1 MANNEDERILS
12 IKVKYQ
18 DAIDGILK
26 YQNKL
31 HNLKTEQEKWKKEVK
46 EGTVNFNE
54 YNAAMADIKVQM
66 AEAKEGI
73 RVLEKEA
80 RNNLKTQKENEG
92 SLKSLRAE
100 LSNSTKA
107 YDEMSKAER
116 DGAKGKELRDHIN
129 EVTLQLKEA
138 EAETQRF
145 YRNVGNY
152 EKSMNEALSGLRKQV
167 EEANKKYQDLVK
179 TEGEHAEST
188 KKAKKHLDDLQLSLK
203 FAEDE
208 SDKMNSSVLGFV
220 TAGNPWAQTA
230 IKFVQQ
236 LGSIKN
242 AFVLAKTGAMML
254 GKQLLILMANPIVAF
269 LAIVAMGISALI
281 KGIKGSEENM
291 NRWRVAMAPLGIVL
305 DYIANLITE
314 LASII
319 LTVIEGGGKLLGWIS
334 KMCESLPVL
343 GKAFK
348 EQNEKIQ
355 QRVDLQKSQ
364 IEYEQK
370 TRAEIV
376 KSAEREKA
384 ISELRAKVTDKEKYS
399 AKERKAALEE
409 AIRLEREQADEKKK
423 IAELNLK
430 NLELE
435 ASLTEND
442 AEMNNKLAEAK
453 AAVIRADTEYN
464 NKIREMNAQRSG
476 LNNQIAAEEKAKS
489 DAAKK
494 AAEDAVKILKE
505 KADKE
510 IEAIR
515 QAEDAM
521 LSLVKDGIEKQRR
534 QIQLSYNRE
543 IEDLKKKLK
552 EEENLTK
559 KAKDAIRQVIK
570 AKEQQL
576 QVELQKLSDEQLQKD
591 IADRQKLIETQ
602 LAAVKAGSEQEFQLK
617 MQQLMAQREM
627 ELSSTEL
634 TEQMKQAIREKYNK
648 QMDDLSVQRENDII
662 KKQAD
667 LINNR
672 FASELGILESQNQIK
687 LQRMQNDGASESQ
700 LKQAQ
705 YAFELQELQTSL
717 TQKYEVLYNMQQLEG
732 ETDEQFNSRKVEQ
745 KQRISE
751 IEVQIDTAKVESQK
765 ALYDDFRGAIDA
777 LGEHNKSFAMMSKML
792 ALGEIAVNTGKAI
805 AAGVAQAQSVPF
817 PGNIAAIATTVA
829 TVVANIATAIKT
841 VKSAKFAVGG
851 LVEGPGSGTSDSIPA
866 QLSNGESVLTAAATS
881 MFSPMLSAFNQI
893 GGGVPITVVENNRS
907 AMGEEMLARAVAKGV
922 QMMPRPVVSVEEI
935 SSVNS
940 RVEILE
946 SLGEL

>member
-12 IKVKYQ
+12 IKVKYE

-26 YQNKL
+26 YQKQVEE
-31 HNLKTEQEKWKKEVK
+31 LKEKQNGLKESFK
-46 EGTVNFNE
+46 AGEISQRG
-54 YNAAMADIKVQM
+54 YNASMVDVKVQM

-116 DGAKGKELRDHIN
+116 EGADGQKLRDHIN
-129 EVTLQLKEA
+129 EVTLQLKES

-152 EKSMNEALSGLRKQV
+152 EQSVGDALSGLRSQV

-208 SDKMNSSVLGFV
+208 SEKMNGSVLGFV

-242 AFVLAKTGAMML
+242 GFMLAKTGAMML
-254 GKQLLILMANPIVAF
+254 GKQLLVLMANPIVAF
-269 LAIVAMGISALI
+269 LAIVATAISVLI

-291 NRWRVAMAPLGIVL
+291 NRWKVAMAPLGVVL
-305 DYIANLITE
+305 DYISNLITG
-314 LASII
+314 LASVI

-334 KMCESLPVL
+334 KMCESLPIL
-343 GKAFK
+343 GSAF
-348 EQNEKIQ
+348 EESNRKIQ

-370 TRAEIV
+370 VRAEIV
-376 KSAEREKA
+376 KSAERENT

-430 NLELE
+430 NLETE
-435 ASLTEND
+435 ASLADND

-464 NKIREMNAQRSG
+464 NKIREMNAQRSE
-476 LNNQIAAEEKAKS
+476 LNNQIIAGEKTKN

-494 AAEDAVKILKE
+494 AAEDAVKIRKE
-505 KADKE
+505 RDDKE

-534 QIQLSYNRE
+534 QVLLSYDRE
-543 IEDLKKKLK
+543 IEDLKKKLR

-570 AKEQQL
+570 AKEQQKAE
-576 QVELQKLSDEQLQKD
+576 ELQKLSDDEVLKSIEKEEKRIALLLETVKKGSEAEYQLKIQQLMKQEEAE
-591 IADRQKLIETQ
+591 IAAANSEIESVEEREATKLAIRQKYNLLNDELIESHNNDVIQKQQQAIKLEYDTRIAEVGNNEM
-602 LAAVKAGSEQEFQLK
+602 AALQLK
-617 MQQLMAQREM
+617 M
-627 ELSSTEL
+627 
-634 TEQMKQAIREKYNK
+634 
-648 QMDDLSVQRENDII
+648 
-662 KKQAD
+662 
-667 LINNR
+667 
-672 FASELGILESQNQIK
+672 
-687 LQRMQNDGASESQ
+687 
-700 LKQAQ
+700 
-705 YAFELQELQTSL
+705 
-717 TQKYEVLYNMQQLEG
+717 
-732 ETDEQFNSRKVEQ
+732 EQ
-745 KQRISE
+745 KQIELDSMQQMEGESLEAFNLRRLEMQNEFNDAKQSLTDKEVE
-751 IEVQIDTAKVESQK
+751 IEQTKLEAVANITGSLSSLSET
-765 ALYDDFRGAIDA
+765 
-777 LGEHNKSFAMMSKML
+777 LGEKNKAFAKLSKIL
-792 ALGEIAVNTGKAI
+792 ALAEIAINTGKAI

-817 PGNIAAIATTVA
+817 PANIAAIATTIT
-829 TVVANIATAIKT
+829 TVVANIAQAIKT
-841 VKSAKFAVGG
+841 VNSAKFASGG
-851 LVEGPGSGTSDSIPA
+851 YIEGPGSGTSDSIPA
-866 QLSNGESVLTAAATS
+866 QLSNGESVMTAAATS

-893 GGGVPITVVENNRS
+893 GGGVPITVMENNNS
-907 AMGEEMLARAVAKGV
+907 AMGEEMLANAVARG
-922 QMMPRPVVSVEEI
+922 MMLAPRPVVSVEEFTTV
-935 SSVNS
+935 SH
-940 RVEILE
+940 RVEYVDRI
-946 SLGEL
+946 GDI

>member
-12 IKVKYQ
+12 IKVKYE

-26 YQNKL
+26 YQKQVEE
-31 HNLKTEQEKWKKEVK
+31 LKEKQNGLKDSFKAGEISQRK
-46 EGTVNFNE
+46 
-54 YNAAMADIKVQM
+54 YNTSMVDMKVQM

-73 RVLEKEA
+73 RVLEKAA
-80 RNNLKTQKENEG
+80 RNNLKTQKANEG

-107 YDEMSKAER
+107 YDDMSRAER
-116 DGAKGKELRDHIN
+116 EGAKGQELRDHIN
-129 EVTLQLKEA
+129 AVTLQLKEA

-152 EKSMNEALSGLRKQV
+152 EKSVGDALSGLRSQV

-208 SDKMNSSVLGFV
+208 SEKMNGSVLGFV

-242 AFVLAKTGAMML
+242 GFMLAKTGAMML
-254 GKQLLILMANPIVAF
+254 GKQLLVLMANPIVAF
-269 LAIVAMGISALI
+269 LAIVATAISVLI

-291 NRWRVAMAPLGIVL
+291 NRWKVAMAPLGVVL
-305 DYIANLITE
+305 DYISNLITG
-314 LASII
+314 LASVI

-334 KMCESLPVL
+334 KMCESLPIL
-343 GKAFK
+343 GDAFK
-348 EQNEKIQ
+348 EQNRKIQ
-355 QRVDLQKSQ
+355 ERVDLQKSQ

-370 TRAEIV
+370 VRAEIV
-376 KSAEREKA
+376 KSAERENT

-399 AKERKAALEE
+399 AKERKDALEE

-435 ASLTEND
+435 ASLTDND

-464 NKIREMNAQRSG
+464 NKIREMNARRSE
-476 LNNQIAAEEKAKS
+476 LNNQIIAGEKAKN

-494 AAEDAVKILKE
+494 AAEDAVNIQKE
-505 KADKE
+505 RADKE

-515 QAEDAM
+515 QEEDTM
-521 LSLVKDGIEKQRR
+521 LSLVKDGIEKQRQQVR
-534 QIQLSYNRE
+534 LSYDRE

-552 EEENLTK
+552 EEKNLTA
-559 KAKDAIRQVIK
+559 KAKDAIRETIK
-570 AKEQQL
+570 NKERQL
-576 QVELQKLSDEQLQKD
+576 QDELSKLSNEQIQKD
-591 IADRQKLIETQ
+591 IEQRQKLIELQ
-602 LAAVKAGSEQEFQLK
+602 LAAIKSGSEQEYQLK
-617 MQQLMAQREM
+617 MQQLITQRDM
-627 ELSSTEL
+627 ELSNTEL
-634 TEQMKQAIREKYNK
+634 TEQMKLAIKAKYDK
-648 QMDDLSVQRENDII
+648 QMDDMATQREADVL
-662 KKQAD
+662 KKQQDA
-667 LINNR
+667 IRIR
-672 FASELGILESQNQIK
+672 FETEIAELHGNEEEIL
-687 LQRMQNDGASESQ
+687 R
-700 LKQAQ
+700 
-705 YAFELQELQTSL
+705 
-717 TQKYEVLYNMQQLEG
+717 V
-732 ETDEQFNSRKVEQ
+732 KVEQ
-745 KQRISE
+745 RKAELDAIQQMEGES
-751 IEVQIDTAKVESQK
+751 IEAFNLRKLEDENA
-765 ALYDDFRGAIDA
+765 YIDA
-777 LGEHNKSFAMMSKML
+777 KQELADKEIAIEEAKYQAMNQITNGLITLTGQLGESDEGFAKLSKVL
-792 ALGEIAVNTGKAI
+792 ALAQIAIETGKAI
-805 AAGVAQAQSVPF
+805 AKMVSAESGKGIV
-817 PGNIAAIATTVA
+817 GIATMAAGIA
-829 TVVANIATAIKT
+829 TILANITTAIKT
-841 VKSAKFAVGG
+841 VKSAKFASGG
-851 LVEGPGSGTSDSIPA
+851 YVDGPGTGTSDSIPA
-866 QLSNGESVLTAAATS
+866 QLSNGESVMTAAATS

-893 GGGVPITVVENNRS
+893 GGGVPITVMENNNS

-922 QMMPRPVVSVEEI
+922 QMMPRPIVSVEEFTT
-935 SSVNS
+935 VAN
-940 RVEILE
+940 RVEVLE

>member
-26 YQNKL
+26 YQKQVEE
-31 HNLKTEQEKWKKEVK
+31 LKEKQNGLKESFK
-46 EGTVNFNE
+46 AGEIGQRE
-54 YNAAMADIKVQM
+54 YNASMVDVKVQM

-116 DGAKGKELRDHIN
+116 DGAKGQELRDHIN
-129 EVTLQLKEA
+129 AVTLQLKEA

-152 EKSMNEALSGLRKQV
+152 EKSVGEALSGLRKQV

-203 FAEDE
+203 FAENE

-464 NKIREMNAQRSG
+464 NKIREMNAQRSE

-494 AAEDAVKILKE
+494 AADDAVKILKE

-521 LSLVKDGIEKQRR
+521 LSLVKDGKEKQRR
-534 QIQLSYNRE
+534 QIQLSYDRE
-543 IEDLKKKLK
+543 IEDLKKKLR

-570 AKEQQL
+570 AKEL
-576 QVELQKLSDEQLQKD
+576 QKAEELQKLSDDEVLKSIEKEEKRIALLLETVKKGSEAEYQLKIQQLIKQEEAE
-591 IADRQKLIETQ
+591 IAAANSEIESVEEREATKLAIRQKYNLLNDELIESHNNDVIQKQQQAIKLEYDTRIAEVGNNEM
-602 LAAVKAGSEQEFQLK
+602 AALQLK
-617 MQQLMAQREM
+617 M
-627 ELSSTEL
+627 
-634 TEQMKQAIREKYNK
+634 
-648 QMDDLSVQRENDII
+648 
-662 KKQAD
+662 
-667 LINNR
+667 
-672 FASELGILESQNQIK
+672 
-687 LQRMQNDGASESQ
+687 
-700 LKQAQ
+700 
-705 YAFELQELQTSL
+705 
-717 TQKYEVLYNMQQLEG
+717 
-732 ETDEQFNSRKVEQ
+732 EQ
-745 KQRISE
+745 KQIELDSMQQMEGESLEAFNLRRLEMQNEFNDAKQSLTDKEVE
-751 IEVQIDTAKVESQK
+751 IEQTKLEAVANITGSLSSLSET
-765 ALYDDFRGAIDA
+765 
-777 LGEHNKSFAMMSKML
+777 LGEKNKAFAKLSKVL
-792 ALGEIAVNTGKAI
+792 ALAEIAINTGKAI

-817 PGNIAAIATTVA
+817 PANIAAIATTIT
-829 TVVANIATAIKT
+829 TVIANIATAIKT
-841 VKSAKFAVGG
+841 VNSAKFASGG
-851 LVEGPGSGTSDSIPA
+851 YVEGPGSGTSDSIPA
-866 QLSNGESVLTAAATS
+866 QLSNGESVMTAAATS

-893 GGGVPITVVENNRS
+893 GGGVPITVMENNNS
-907 AMGEEMLARAVAKGV
+907 AMGEEMLANAVARG
-922 QMMPRPVVSVEEI
+922 MMLAPRPVVSVEEFTTV
-935 SSVNS
+935 SH
-940 RVEILE
+940 RVEYVDRI
-946 SLGEL
+946 GDI

>member
-26 YQNKL
+26 YQKQVEE
-31 HNLKTEQEKWKKEVK
+31 LKEKQNGLKESFK
-46 EGTVNFNE
+46 AGEIGQRE
-54 YNAAMADIKVQM
+54 YNASMVDVKVQM

-116 DGAKGKELRDHIN
+116 DGAKGQELRDHIN
-129 EVTLQLKEA
+129 AVTLQLKEA

-152 EKSMNEALSGLRKQV
+152 EKSVGEALSGLRKQV

-208 SDKMNSSVLGFV
+208 SEKMNGSVLGFV

-242 AFVLAKTGAMML
+242 AFMLAKTGAMML
-254 GKQLLILMANPIVAF
+254 GKQLLVLMANPIVAF
-269 LAIVAMGISALI
+269 LAIVATAISVLI

-291 NRWRVAMAPLGIVL
+291 NRWKVAMAPLGVVL
-305 DYIANLITE
+305 DYISNLITG
-314 LASII
+314 LASVI

-334 KMCESLPVL
+334 KMCESLPIL
-343 GKAFK
+343 GSAF
-348 EQNEKIQ
+348 EESNRKIQ

-370 TRAEIV
+370 VRAEIV
-376 KSAEREKA
+376 KSAERENT

-435 ASLTEND
+435 ASLADND

-464 NKIREMNAQRSG
+464 NKIREMNAQRSE
-476 LNNQIAAEEKAKS
+476 LNNQIIAGEKAKN

-494 AAEDAVKILKE
+494 AAEDAVKIRKE
-505 KADKE
+505 RDDKE
-510 IEAIR
+510 MEAIR

-534 QIQLSYNRE
+534 QILLSYDRE
-543 IEDLKKKLK
+543 IEDLKKKLR

-570 AKEQQL
+570 AKEL
-576 QVELQKLSDEQLQKD
+576 QKAEELQKLSDDEVQKN
-591 IADRQKLIETQ
+591 IEKRKKEIELELEVVKKGSDKEYELKIESLKTQ
-602 LAAVKAGSEQEFQLK
+602 
-617 MQQLMAQREM
+617 RDM
-627 ELSSTEL
+627 ELAQVEL
-634 TEQMKQAIREKYNK
+634 TESMKALIKEKYRQKEEELEEKHQQSIRDK
-648 QMDDLSVQRENDII
+648 QTEAI
-662 KKQAD
+662 KKKFDFEYTQLEHEQGMKEKMYE
-667 LINNR
+667 LIG
-672 FASELGILESQNQIK
+672 ASELQQQEMNERHKIEAMNIQYEQKKVLVENMRQEEGESLEEFNN
-687 LQRMQNDGASESQ
+687 RQ
-700 LKQAQ
+700 LVAN
-705 YAFELQELQTSL
+705 QELAEAEIDIL
-717 TQKYEVLYNMQQLEG
+717 LAKKDY
-732 ETDEQFNSRKVEQ
+732 
-745 KQRISE
+745 SE
-751 IEVQIDTAKVESQK
+751 NIWKGMK
-765 ALYDDFRGAIDA
+765 GAIDSM
-777 LGEHNKSFAMMSKML
+777 GESSTAFAKLSKVL
-792 ALGEIAVNTGKAI
+792 ALAEIAINTGRALAAGI
-805 AAGVAQAQSVPF
+805 AAANAVPF
-817 PGNIAAIATTVA
+817 PANIGAIATTVA
-829 TVVANIATAIKT
+829 TILANIATATKS
-841 VKSAKFAVGG
+841 VNSAKFASGG
-851 LVEGPGSGTSDSIPA
+851 YVEGPGSGTSDSIPA
-866 QLSNGESVLTAAATS
+866 QLSNGESVMTAAATS

-893 GGGVPITVVENNRS
+893 GGGVPITVMENNNS
-907 AMGEEMLARAVAKGV
+907 AMGEEMLANAVARG
-922 QMMPRPVVSVEEI
+922 MMLAPRPVVSVEEFTTV
-935 SSVNS
+935 SH
-940 RVEILE
+940 RVEYVDRI
-946 SLGEL
+946 GDI